1 LMVLAITTSLVM
13 PGAGAARSVARS
25 MAYRAPPMMGRTN
38 ARVASVQMRASTRP
52 AVATAKS
59 IQQPLFR
66 RVAMLGGRLGDLAP
80 LRLRGGSMKWFRCG
94 CIPQLRAVA
103 THPGSSETKTR
114 SGSVGSNAGNADRPK
129 VVFILGGPGAGKGT
143 QCGKVVSDF
152 RNVKHL
158 SAGDLLREER
168 SSGSEQGEM
177 IDRYMAEGK
186 IIPVEV
192 TARLLKEAIE
202 KDKHKVSLFLID
214 GFPRNAD
221 NLDGWDKIV
230 GDSVNVQFMLFM
242 ECSEE
247 VMTERLL
254 HRGETSGRIDD
265 NAESIRKRF
274 RTYQTETMPVIL
286 QFEKMDKLKRIDS
299 GEPVKQVYEQ
309 VQSAFEPIVKKK
321 RRIVRAMQWI
331 LQSVRD
337 RVPV

>member
-1 LMVLAITTSLVM
+1 
-13 PGAGAARSVARS
+13 

-114 SGSVGSNAGNADRPK
+114 SGSVGSNAGNADRP
-129 VVFILGGPGAGKGT
+129 VGLPQREAPLGGGFAPGGAE
-143 QCGKVVSDF
+143 
-152 RNVKHL
+152 
-158 SAGDLLREER
+158 LRD
-168 SSGSEQGEM
+168 EQGEM